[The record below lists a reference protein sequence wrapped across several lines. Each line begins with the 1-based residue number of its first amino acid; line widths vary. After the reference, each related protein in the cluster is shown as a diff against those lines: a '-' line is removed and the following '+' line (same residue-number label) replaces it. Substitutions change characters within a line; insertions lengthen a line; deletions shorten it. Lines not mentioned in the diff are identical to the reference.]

1 MRCSQC
7 GRKMQASWN
16 NGRAY
21 YRCKFP
27 AEYAIAEEQHPKTV
41 YVQEHAIVPCL
52 DEWIGSLFA
61 DDRLDVTCEALAA
74 VSDLDPLDDDGREF
88 DLRRRLKECDAKL
101 ARYRELLEVDSE
113 ITSAATW
120 IAEVER
126 ERRSIE
132 RDLGRKPTSRKHTKN
147 GIKTLVRQLKDIVG
161 ALANAD
167 PKDKR
172 AIYDELGVSLTY
184 HRDGR
189 VHVAAGAHVLRD
201 GVGGGT
207 TPGTSWVLAQFCPG
221 FAPSSDISR
230 TAASH
235 PWMVTSVSFGSLQC
249 RSMSTQAV
257 LPRSRM
263 ARQPFRLAHARRQVP
278 LIVTARVQT
287 CGHERRRVGG
297 KPGCACGLTSHPQSI
312 PSSSPPA
319 PTRSSTL
326 S

>member
-7 GRKMQASWN
+7 ARKMQASWN

-147 GIKTLVRQLKDIVG
+147 EIKPWCGSSRTSSARSPTLTPRTSEPSTTNS
-161 ALANAD
+161 A
-167 PKDKR
+167 
-172 AIYDELGVSLTY
+172 S
-184 HRDGR
+184 
-189 VHVAAGAHVLRD
+189 VLRTTET
-201 GVGGGT
+201 VGFTSPQGRMYSGMVSEVRYRWVLHDARRCLGGT
-207 TPGTSWVLAQFCPG
+207 RRRR
-221 FAPSSDISR
+221 DR
-230 TAASH
+230 
-235 PWMVTSVSFGSLQC
+235 
-249 RSMSTQAV
+249 RSV
-257 LPRSRM
+257 LP
-263 ARQPFRLAHARRQVP
+263 A
-278 LIVTARVQT
+278 
-287 CGHERRRVGG
+287 
-297 KPGCACGLTSHPQSI
+297 
-312 PSSSPPA
+312 
-319 PTRSSTL
+319 
-326 S
+326 